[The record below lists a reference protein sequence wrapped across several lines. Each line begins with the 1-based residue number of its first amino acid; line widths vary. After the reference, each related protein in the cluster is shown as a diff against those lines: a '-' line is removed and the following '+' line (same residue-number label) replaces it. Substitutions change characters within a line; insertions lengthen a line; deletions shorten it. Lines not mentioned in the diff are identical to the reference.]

1 MRPRLRLALVV
12 FAAIFVASAAAA
24 EPIGSHFTLTP
35 FGGYTIFDG
44 NLRFNGQPLRDDLYA
59 GGRLG
64 YAFNGW
70 LGFELAGGFT
80 PTAEDVPGGADV
92 DFTHAS
98 GNLMLTPFTGRYG
111 GPFLFVGGGA
121 ARFKPAAGS
130 DNLDQGLVEAGGGL
144 NFWFTDAIGLRLE
157 ARNLTWV
164 PKTSGDP
171 KRNYQVL
178 GGGITLALGARPR
191 DSDGDG
197 VPDRADKCPDTPIGA
212 KVDANGCP
220 LDSDGDGVYD
230 GLDQCPD
237 TPKGCTVD
245 ARGCPSDA
253 DGDGVCDGLD
263 QCADTPRGAKVDAKG
278 CPLDSDGDG
287 VYDGL
292 DQCPGTPKGCVVD
305 SVGCPKDTDRDG
317 VCDGLD
323 KCPNTSPGL
332 KVDQDGCPIEII
344 ERETELLDTGMIR
357 LQDVNFATAKSD
369 LMPDSHPVLDVV
381 GQVLVKWPEL
391 RIEIGGHT
399 DARGSDA
406 YNQKL
411 SEARANAV
419 LDYLMQ
425 KFPQLERA
433 QFTVTGYGESRPVA
447 PNTNDLNMAK
457 NRRVE
462 FVVLNKDVLRREVER
477 RKLLKKDESAVPDTT
492 QTK

>member
-197 VPDRADKCPDTPIGA
+197 VPDRADKCPDTPI
-212 KVDANGCP
+212 
-220 LDSDGDGVYD
+220 
-230 GLDQCPD
+230 
-237 TPKGCTVD
+237 
-245 ARGCPSDA
+245 
-253 DGDGVCDGLD
+253 
-263 QCADTPRGAKVDAKG
+263 GAKVDAKG

>member
-1 MRPRLRLALVV
+1 M
-12 FAAIFVASAAAA
+12 
-24 EPIGSHFTLTP
+24 
-35 FGGYTIFDG
+35 
-44 NLRFNGQPLRDDLYA
+44 
-59 GGRLG
+59 
-64 YAFNGW
+64 
-70 LGFELAGGFT
+70 
-80 PTAEDVPGGADV
+80 
-92 DFTHAS
+92 
-98 GNLMLTPFTGRYG
+98 
-111 GPFLFVGGGA
+111 
-121 ARFKPAAGS
+121 
-130 DNLDQGLVEAGGGL
+130 EAGGGL

-197 VPDRADKCPDTPIGA
+197 VPDRADKCPDTPI
-212 KVDANGCP
+212 
-220 LDSDGDGVYD
+220 
-230 GLDQCPD
+230 
-237 TPKGCTVD
+237 
-245 ARGCPSDA
+245 
-253 DGDGVCDGLD
+253 
-263 QCADTPRGAKVDAKG
+263 GAKVDAKG